1 MGTTIGNVLISYDI
15 DKSHTQVKTAL
26 KDLGYLERFKNT
38 NDTKTYNLPDTTLW
52 HQKKSSNQAMI
63 DLKSTCDIL
72 NVTLEKAIAVKATEF
87 VGY

>member
-26 KDLGYLERFKNT
+26 ETLGYLEKFKNT
-38 NDTKTYNLPDTTLW
+38 NDPTTYKLPNTTLW
-52 HQKKSSNQAMI
+52 HPKKSSNQAMN
-63 DLKSTCDIL
+63 DLKSTCDNL
-72 NVTLEKAIAVKATEF
+72 NVKLEKAIAVKATEF